1 MKIAYLALNDPLDKR
16 SWSGTTYYIA
26 KALQKAGN
34 DIEFFGPL
42 KIPGWLDKILRGIAK
57 FNRVVFGKEYIT
69 KYSLLLS
76 WYASRQFNKKLKG
89 KMYDCICA
97 PAASAE
103 LGFLKTKL
111 PVIYITDA
119 TFELVSNYDYSEF
132 DKISWFSKIEGN
144 FLEKHALKK
153 SAAIMY
159 PSEWAAE
166 SAVRDYHIS
175 NEKVFVAPFGANI
188 DKIPDADIIYK
199 KLDNKQLTLLFLGVD
214 WKRKG
219 GNIAFDALKF
229 LQYSHGIQAKL
240 IVCGCVPPQ
249 QMSHPNMEVIPFLDK
264 NKKEDYEKFV
274 SIMSSAHFLL
284 LPTRADCS
292 LLVGSEAN
300 AYGMPAITTETGG
313 VPEIVKDGVNGYCL
327 PYSANGNTYA
337 ALIAE
342 LFLNREKLKELI
354 TLSRARYE
362 AYLNWQKWSDSFTEI
377 YKRNVLKQKA
387 PVIDMDVPVSY

>member
-26 KALQKAGN
+26 RALQKGGY
-34 DIEFFGPL
+34 DLEFLGPL
-42 KIPGWLDKILRGIAK
+42 KIPKWLDKTLRGIAK
-57 FNRVVFGKEYIT
+57 FNRIIFRKEYIT

-76 WYASRQFNKKLKG
+76 WHASRQFNKKLKG

-132 DKISWFSKIEGN
+132 DKMSWFSKIEGN
-144 FLEKHALKK
+144 LLEKHALKK
-153 SAAIMY
+153 SAAVMY

-166 SAVRDYHIS
+166 SAVRDYHIP

-188 DKIPDADIIYK
+188 DKIPDANIIYE

-214 WKRKG
+214 WNRKG

-240 IVCGCVPPQ
+240 IVCRCVPPQ
-249 QMSHPNMEVIPFLDK
+249 RMSHPNMEVIPFLDK
-264 NKKEDYEKFV
+264 NKKEDYEKFA

-284 LPTRADCS
+284 VPTRADCS

-300 AYGMPAITTETGG
+300 AYVIPAITTETGG

-342 LFLNREKLKELI
+342 LFLNQEKFKELI
-354 TLSRARYE
+354 ASSRARYE
-362 AYLNWQKWSDSFTEI
+362 AYLN
-377 YKRNVLKQKA
+377 
-387 PVIDMDVPVSY
+387 